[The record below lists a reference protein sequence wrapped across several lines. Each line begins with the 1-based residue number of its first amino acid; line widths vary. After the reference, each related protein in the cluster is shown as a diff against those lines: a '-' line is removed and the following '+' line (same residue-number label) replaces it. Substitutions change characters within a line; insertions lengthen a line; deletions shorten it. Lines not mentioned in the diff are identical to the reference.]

1 MAKIKILLVDDHK
14 MVREGLKSVINSKD
28 ELKVIGEA
36 NSGDEAIEKAIKLK
50 PHVIVMDIN
59 MPGMNGIEA
68 AKKIKEINSGIKIL
82 MLTMIDNEKFI
93 IDALSS
99 GVEGYLY
106 KDADISE
113 LIKAIKKIVAGE
125 EYLNKE
131 ITEKILRYVTGRNL
145 TSYNSG
151 KISPPPLTPREIE
164 IVGLIA
170 KGLTSR
176 AAAEKLFISEYT
188 VIKHRKNI
196 IRKLKVKNFTEV
208 VSYAITNGII

>member
-113 LIKAIKKIVAGE
+113 LIKAIKKIAAGE

>member
-1 MAKIKILLVDDHK
+1 MPKIKVLLVDDHQ
-14 MVREGLKSVINSKD
+14 MVREGIKSVINSRD
-28 ELKVIGEA
+28 DLKVIGEA
-36 NSGDEAIEKAIKLK
+36 CNGEEALERVAKLK
-50 PHVIVMDIN
+50 PHVVVMDIN

-68 AKKIKEINSGIKIL
+68 AKKIKEINKETRIL

-99 GVEGYLY
+99 GADGYLN

-113 LIKAIKKIVAGE
+113 LIKSIRKLAEGE

-131 ITEKILRYVTGRNL
+131 TTEKILNYVAGRNL
-145 TSYNSG
+145 TSHNVG
-151 KISPPPLTPREIE
+151 KVSPPSLTPRETE
-164 IVGLIA
+164 IVGLIS

-176 AAAEKLFISEYT
+176 VVAEKLFISEFT

-196 IRKLKVKNFTEV
+196 IKKLNVKNFTEV
-208 VSYAITNGII
+208 VSYAISNGII